1 MKPIILP
8 ELIDKGDSIE
18 GIPWRQPFIW
28 GEPWK
33 SGIGTWD
40 GQSHA
45 GWIYPLSLR
54 LPVYPEVFLN
64 SLPGKK
70 KGQPCCR
77 TVEILRETAAPI
89 CPRDCWILYTMLAAY
104 DALLFCLNK
113 EKKATHVKGLLLTH
127 FSAFLVISGALPAT
141 EGTFVA
147 FLLLHLC
154 SHYDLSHSVLI
165 CVDSHVIEGSGIDEQ
180 KISQRLFSVAI
191 CLLPVWFLSINT
203 FE

>member
-8 ELIDKGDSIE
+8 ELLDKGDSIE
-18 GIPWRQPFIW
+18 GMPWRQLFIW
-28 GEPWK
+28 GEPGK
-33 SGIGTWD
+33 SGTGTWD

-113 EKKATHVKGLLLTH
+113 EKKATHVKGPLLTH
-127 FSAFLVISGALPAT
+127 FFCLPGHIRGTSCHRRDICCLPSSSPLQSLWLKSLRPDLCRFSCYWRKRYWRTEDFSEIIQRSHLSAPCVV
-141 EGTFVA
+141 FV
-147 FLLLHLC
+147 
-154 SHYDLSHSVLI
+154 D
-165 CVDSHVIEGSGIDEQ
+165 
-180 KISQRLFSVAI
+180 
-191 CLLPVWFLSINT
+191 
-203 FE
+203 

>member
-18 GIPWRQPFIW
+18 GILWRQLFIW
-28 GEPWK
+28 GEPRK

-77 TVEILRETAAPI
+77 TVEILRETAASYAHGTVGYCTPYSLHMMRSSFVSI
-89 CPRDCWILYTMLAAY
+89 
-104 DALLFCLNK
+104 K
-113 EKKATHVKGLLLTH
+113 KKKATHVKGPLLTH
-127 FSAFLVISGALPAT
+127 FFCLPGHIRGTSCHRRDICCLPSSSPLQSLWLKSLRPDLCRFSCYWRKRYWRT
-141 EGTFVA
+141 EDFSEIIQR
-147 FLLLHLC
+147 
-154 SHYDLSHSVLI
+154 SHFIYSW
-165 CVDSHVIEGSGIDEQ
+165 CWFG
-180 KISQRLFSVAI
+180 RLT
-191 CLLPVWFLSINT
+191 L
-203 FE
+203 

>member
-18 GIPWRQPFIW
+18 GIPWRQLFIW

-33 SGIGTWD
+33 RGSGIWE

-70 KGQPCCR
+70 KGQPYCR
-77 TVEILRETAAPI
+77 TVEILRETAASYAHGTAEYCTPCSLHMMRSSFVSI
-89 CPRDCWILYTMLAAY
+89 KRRRPHM
-104 DALLFCLNK
+104 
-113 EKKATHVKGLLLTH
+113 
-127 FSAFLVISGALPAT
+127 SGALYWRS
-141 EGTFVA
+141 
-147 FLLLHLC
+147 FLLPWSYPGHFLPQKGHLWP
-154 SHYDLSHSVLI
+154 SFFFTLAVTMTEVTPSWFVSIHMFLKEAVLTN
-165 CVDSHVIEGSGIDEQ
+165 
-180 KISQRLFSVAI
+180 RR
-191 CLLPVWFLSINT
+191 FLRDYSA
-203 FE
+203 